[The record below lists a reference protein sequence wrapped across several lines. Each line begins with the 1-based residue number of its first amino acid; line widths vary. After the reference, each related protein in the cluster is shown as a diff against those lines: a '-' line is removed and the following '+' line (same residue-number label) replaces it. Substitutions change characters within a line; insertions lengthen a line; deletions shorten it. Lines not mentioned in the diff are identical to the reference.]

1 MRIAVIGGNGQTGNY
16 LLPLLVREGH
26 EVISVCRGNKGYF
39 REVEEFDSV
48 REVHLTRGAEGFEQK
63 IAELGCDVVVD
74 TICFT
79 KNEAQAISSA
89 LKGSVSQ
96 YVVIGSIW
104 IHGHATYVPLKE
116 DECRT
121 PTDEYGKGK
130 LELTDYLTQLW
141 QSDGFP
147 ATVVHPG
154 HIVAPGFSSIV
165 GPQGNRNLGVVEAL
179 RDGREVLLPNF
190 GLETLHHVH
199 AGDVAGIIDAVIR
212 VGKPTFGE
220 EYHAVAPRA
229 ITLRGLCEEVAALYG
244 REACLRFVPFD
255 EFASNMQAQEAA
267 DTLEH
272 ISRSPSCSAA
282 KAERELGYVTKTT
295 METVAEHLTALGL
308 L

>member
-39 REVEEFDSV
+39 REAEEFDSV
-48 REVHLTRGAEGFEQK
+48 RKVHLARGAEGFEQK
-63 IAELGCDVVVD
+63 IAQLGCDVVVD

-79 KNEAQAISSA
+79 KDEARAMASA
-89 LKGSVSQ
+89 LLGAVRH
-96 YVVIGSIW
+96 YVVTGSIW
-104 IHGHATYVPLKE
+104 IHGHATCVPLAE

-121 PTDEYGKGK
+121 ATDEYGKGK

-179 RDGREVLLPNF
+179 RDGCEVTLPNF

-199 AGDVAGIIDAVIR
+199 AADIAGIMDAAIK
-212 VGKPTFGE
+212 VGEPTFGE
-220 EYHAVAPRA
+220 EYHAVSPRA
-229 ITLRGLCEEVAALYG
+229 ITLRGFCEEVAALYG
-244 REACLRFVPFD
+244 REAHLRYLPFE
-255 EFASNMQAQEAA
+255 EFAKGVTAQEAA

-295 METVAEHLTALGL
+295 METVAEHLTALGML
-308 L
+308 

>member
-16 LLPLLVREGH
+16 LLPLLVNEGH
-26 EVISVCRGNKGYF
+26 EVISVCRGNRGYF
-39 REVEEFDSV
+39 REAKEFESV
-48 REVHLTRGAEGFEQK
+48 REVHLTRGAEGFEQE
-63 IAELGCDVVVD
+63 IAKLGCDVVVD

-79 KNEAQAISSA
+79 KDEAQAIATA
-89 LKGSVSQ
+89 LMGSVAH
-96 YVVIGSIW
+96 YVAIGSIW
-104 IHGHATYVPLKE
+104 IHGHAVYVPLE
-116 DECRT
+116 EGECHT

-130 LELTDYLTQLW
+130 LELTDYLMQLW
-141 QSDGFP
+141 RSDGFP

-165 GPQGNRNLGVVEAL
+165 GPQGNRNLSVVEAI
-179 RDGREVLLPNF
+179 RDGREVTLPNF
-190 GLETLHHVH
+190 GLETLRHVH
-199 AGDVAGIIDAVIR
+199 AADVAGIIDAAVR

-244 REACLRFVPFD
+244 KEARLRFVPFD
-255 EFASNMQAQEAA
+255 EFAKDMLEQEAA

-282 KAERELGYVTKTT
+282 KAQRELGYVTKTT
-295 METVAEHLTALGL
+295 MEMVAEHLTALGML
-308 L
+308 